1 VSLVTSLTQMSYSEM
16 NLNVMSSKVLAGMKS
31 KADFQHMMYCKLRTM
46 VNFNTM
52 LGFRLN
58 HYFYTASS

>member
-1 VSLVTSLTQMSYSEM
+1 MTNVDSEM
-16 NLNVMSSKVLAGMKS
+16 NLNVMSSKVFTGMKT
-31 KADFQHMMYCKLRTM
+31 KTDFQHMMYHKLRTM

-52 LGFRLN
+52 LSFRLN